1 MEASL
6 QKRIWKSTSKYLF
19 IFCSYQLIFLSFLK
33 FHPPHIG
40 FDILGDAHG
49 PGGRFKVQFVLLPS
63 TVAEEFDFSM
73 CNFWID
79 VKRGV

>member
-1 MEASL
+1 MKFLL
-6 QKRIWKSTSKYLF
+6 QMRNSWNL
-19 IFCSYQLIFLSFLK
+19 YQLIFLSFLK

-63 TVAEEFDFSM
+63 TVAEKFDFSM

>member
-1 MEASL
+1 MIKHLRIKSCHFDL
-6 QKRIWKSTSKYLF
+6 QISTF
-19 IFCSYQLIFLSFLK
+19 DVYQLIFLSFLK
-33 FHPPHIG
+33 FHPPHIE

-63 TVAEEFDFSM
+63 TVAEKFDFSM

>member
-1 MEASL
+1 MCNHFFQYVKPFGL
-6 QKRIWKSTSKYLF
+6 DFST
-19 IFCSYQLIFLSFLK
+19 YQLIFLSFLK

-63 TVAEEFDFSM
+63 TVAEKFDFSM